1 MESRLLTTL
10 ELKVMN
16 ILWAEKKALVRDMI
30 THWPEQP
37 RPAYNTVS
45 TIVRILEEKGFVAHE
60 SLGRSHA
67 YYPLITRSKYQ
78 QRMMRHMMDNVFSGS
93 VTGMVS
99 TLLDQR
105 KMSPDELQELRDLI
119 SQSEKE

>member
-60 SLGRSHA
+60 SLGRSHS

-93 VTGMVS
+93 VIGMVS

-119 SQSEKE
+119 GQSEKE